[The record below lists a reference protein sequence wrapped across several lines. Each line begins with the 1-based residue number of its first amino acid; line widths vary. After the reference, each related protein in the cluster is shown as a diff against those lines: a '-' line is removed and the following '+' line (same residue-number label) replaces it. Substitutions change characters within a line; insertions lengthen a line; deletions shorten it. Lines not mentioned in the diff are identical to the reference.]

1 MLKMNLACRGLSYFA
16 SPKAIQSEY
25 KIIRRLRCVKLK
37 AQAVA
42 EFEKDSLVF
51 GRVTSVDR
59 NGATVSVGGDFEG
72 HLPGQEGPWTLGTT
86 GKRQAMQN
94 VVPVGLQREFIVLE
108 VDKELGNG
116 RQGKPVLSA
125 RAVDKDILW
134 KRMEQMHEICT
145 ESCENFNVKITGAN
159 TGGITCIMGGL
170 PAFIPVSQLEKK
182 ADGSWWTQEEIVA
195 SFSGQEISVAILEVS
210 RTENKIVCSVLR
222 ALENDRLRRL
232 EVGAL
237 VEGVVRRI
245 EPFGVFVGIKGT
257 RVSGLLHVSNISRL
271 HVDNPGEVFKVG
283 EKLSALILGIDYDY
297 SNISLSTA
305 ELEIVDGEVLSNKDQ
320 VWANAGEQAAL
331 FQQQLA
337 EDARY

>member
-1 MLKMNLACRGLSYFA
+1 MNLACRGLSYFA

-182 ADGSWWTQEEIVA
+182 ADGSWWTQEEM
-195 SFSGQEISVAILEVS
+195 
-210 RTENKIVCSVLR
+210 C
-222 ALENDRLRRL
+222 ALYFGLLKMTVLRRL

-305 ELEIVDGEVLSNKDQ
+305 ELEIVDGEVLGNKDQ